1 MDRPTGVDDSTRKRL
16 YLASS
21 SPRRQ
26 QMIRWLGI
34 PVETLTVEVDERAL
48 PHEAP
53 PALAA
58 RLAQAKAREARRT
71 VGGAAWVLAAD
82 TVVDL
87 DGQPLGKPA
96 HDGEAAA
103 MLREL
108 RGRVH
113 KVHTG
118 VALAF
123 PKGQLLVRRVTTF
136 VRMRAYSEE
145 DLRLYVASGDPRDK
159 AGAYAIQHRGF
170 QPVEEVEVCYA
181 NVVGLPLCA
190 VVRLLLEAGW
200 PLTVNVRA
208 LCARHFDYACP
219 RPDPGEVL

>member
-34 PVETLTVEVDERAL
+34 PVETLTAEVDEREL

-87 DGQPLGKPA
+87 DGQPVGKPA

-170 QPVEEVEVCYA
+170 QPVEEVEGCYA

-200 PLTVNVRA
+200 PLTVDVRA